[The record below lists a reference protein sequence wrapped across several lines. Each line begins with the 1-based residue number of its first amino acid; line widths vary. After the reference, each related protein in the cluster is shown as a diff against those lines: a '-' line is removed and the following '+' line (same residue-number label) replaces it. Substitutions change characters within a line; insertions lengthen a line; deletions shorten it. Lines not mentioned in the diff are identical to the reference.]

1 MTRFL
6 VGRSVSRSNS
16 AALKRILL
24 IGDGSASVESLHSSI
39 QHAGYSAESAS
50 GPREALKAV
59 SKNLFD
65 VVFVDHSVPGLDLSA
80 LCRRAR
86 ERNPNVFI
94 VLAGE
99 RLDFPFLQDAL
110 TAQANEVLALPTD
123 RQEVSQLVRRASS
136 AEGPDTDQMTP
147 TGLAVLQEFNLGI
160 NLCQTLEEMFGLV
173 LEKCLAVLGAVSGS
187 AFVFNRETDDL
198 VLEVAEGPRSESLV
212 GTRQKVGSG
221 IAGLVAQSRQA
232 LLVTDIRSDPRFAPR
247 DSERYQTGSFL
258 CVPLVSQD
266 QLVGVVCANDK
277 RSGAPFTKTDIEL
290 VMLLAANAATVAARL
305 QAHQSAVLANE
316 QLKQEIGRLSG
327 EFEETIEE
335 LTYLKD
341 HNRNIIESISLGVA
355 VFGFDLKINF
365 CNGAFGALLGRK
377 AADFLRMSVLDL
389 GFRLA
394 GGELEQAVLAVLR
407 QGVAHRFE
415 PVKWHGP
422 AGKKTFKLDLSPFSA
437 SSGKVVGGVLV
448 AEDIT
453 AHVELEREL
462 ARSEEQAAVGRIAA
476 GVAHELNNPLDGVL
490 RFVNLSLGRLSSDSP
505 VNEYL
510 RTAREGL
517 TRMADIIKALLSF
530 SRKSTGADDRRVN
543 VNDVIDE
550 AVKAMAP
557 IASAQQ
563 IEVELDL
570 CQNGLM
576 VRGGQLHQVVANLI
590 KNAYDAMP
598 NGGKLRISTV
608 VSDERVEMIFADQ
621 GCGIASD
628 VMDTIFEPFVTTKEI
643 GKGVGLG
650 LSICKRIIERYQGA
664 IRVESTPGK
673 GSTFTIELPLTS
685 EFEAE

>member
-6 VGRSVSRSNS
+6 VGRGVLRSNS
-16 AALKRILL
+16 TALKRILL
-24 IGDGSASVESLHSSI
+24 VGDGSASVESLHSSI
-39 QHAGYSAESAS
+39 QHAGYSAESAR
-50 GPREALKAV
+50 GPTEALKAV
-59 SKNLFD
+59 SRSLFD
-65 VVFVDHSVPGLDLSA
+65 VVFVDHSVPGLDLTT

-99 RLDFPFLQDAL
+99 RLDFPFLRDAL

-123 RQEVSQLVRRASS
+123 HEEVSELVRRASS
-136 AEGPDTDQMTP
+136 ADKPDAEKITP
-147 TGLAVLQEFNLGI
+147 TALALLQEFNLQI
-160 NLCQTLEEMFGLV
+160 NFCQTLGEIFDLA
-173 LEKCLAVLGAVSGS
+173 LKKCLAVLGAVSGS
-187 AFVFNRETDDL
+187 AFAFNKETGEL

-221 IAGLVAQSRQA
+221 IAGLVAQSRQP
-232 LLVTDIRSDPRFAPR
+232 LLVTDIGSDNRFVSR

-258 CVPLVSQD
+258 CVPLVNQD

-277 RSGAPFTKTDIEL
+277 RSGTPFTKTDIEL
-290 VMLLAANAATVAARL
+290 VTLLAANAATVASRL
-305 QAHQSAVLANE
+305 QAHQSEVAANE
-316 QLKQEIGRLSG
+316 QLRQEIGRLSG

-335 LTYLKD
+335 LRYLKD

-365 CNGAFGALLGRK
+365 CNSAFGSLLGRK
-377 AADFLRMSVLDL
+377 AADFLRMSALDL
-389 GFRLA
+389 GFEVA
-394 GGELEQAVLAVLR
+394 GDELEQAMLAVLR

-415 PVKWHGP
+415 PVKWCGLS
-422 AGKKTFKLDLSPFSA
+422 GEKTFKLDLSPFSA

-490 RFVNLSLGRLSSDSP
+490 RFVNLSLSRLPSDSP

-510 RTAREGL
+510 RSAREGL

-557 IASAQQ
+557 IAASQQ

-570 CQNGLM
+570 CENGLM
-576 VRGGQLHQVVANLI
+576 VRGGQLHQVFTNLI

-598 NGGKLRISTV
+598 NGGKLRITTV
-608 VSDERVEMIFADQ
+608 VSDESVEIIFADQ
-621 GCGIASD
+621 GCGIAPD

-664 IRVESTPGK
+664 IRVESTPGE
-673 GSTFTIELPLTS
+673 GSTFTVELPLTS
-685 EFEAE
+685 EFATE

>member
-6 VGRSVSRSNS
+6 VGRSVSRGNS

-24 IGDGSASVESLHSSI
+24 IENGSASVESLYSSI
-39 QHAGYSAESAS
+39 QHAGYSAESAK
-50 GPREALKAV
+50 GPAEALKAV
-59 SKNLFD
+59 SRNLFD
-65 VVFVDHSVPGLDLSA
+65 VVFVDHSVPGLDLAA

-110 TAQANEVLALPTD
+110 TTKANEVLALPTD
-123 RQEVSQLVRRASS
+123 RQEVRELVRRASS
-136 AEGPDTDQMTP
+136 GEGPEADKITP
-147 TGLAVLQEFNLGI
+147 TGLAVLQEFNLQI
-160 NLCQTLEEMFGLV
+160 NFCQTVEEMFSLV

-187 AFVFNRETDDL
+187 AFVFNKEADDL
-198 VLEVAEGPRSESLV
+198 VVKVAEGPRSESLV
-212 GTRQKVGSG
+212 GITQKVGSG
-221 IAGLVAQSRQA
+221 IAGLVAQSRQP
-232 LLVTDIRSDPRFAPR
+232 LLVTDIGSDTRFAPR

-258 CVPLVSQD
+258 CVPLVSQN

-277 RSGAPFTKTDIEL
+277 KSGTPFTKTDIEL

-305 QAHQSAVLANE
+305 QAHQSEVVANE
-316 QLKQEIGRLSG
+316 QLRQEIGRLSG

-365 CNGAFGALLGRK
+365 CNSAFGALLGRK
-377 AADFLRMSVLDL
+377 AADFLRLSVLDL
-389 GFRLA
+389 GFKVVSD
-394 GGELEQAVLAVLR
+394 ELEQAVLAVLR
-407 QGVAHRFE
+407 QGVARRFE
-415 PVKWHGP
+415 PVKWRGP
-422 AGKKTFKLDLSPFSA
+422 TGKKTFKLDLSPFSA

-490 RFVNLSLGRLSSDSP
+490 RFVNLSLGRLASDNP

-510 RTAREGL
+510 RSAREGL

-557 IASAQQ
+557 IAGSHQ

-576 VRGGQLHQVVANLI
+576 VRGGQLHQVFTNLI

-598 NGGKLRISTV
+598 NGGKLRITTV
-608 VSDERVEMIFADQ
+608 VSDERVEIMFADQ
-621 GCGIASD
+621 GCGIAPD

-650 LSICKRIIERYQGA
+650 LSICKRIIERYQGM
-664 IRVESTPGK
+664 IRVDSTPGE

-685 EFEAE
+685 EFATE